1 MLRDY
6 QQKVIEEVNQLLTD
20 GWSNILVQSPT
31 GSGKSIIMAELLRGY
46 INGGKRILLVA
57 HKIELIR
64 QLYDHVHRWLNFHC
78 TIMADARQYR
88 YDMHHQVCIASIQSW
103 SIREGKRPETLP
115 KADLVVIDEAHH
127 CASNSYTRLF
137 NYYADAIKI
146 GFTATPRRLD
156 NKGLRF
162 LKKGVIGF
170 QVLVKGVEVVELQEK
185 GYLCDFKLF
194 GAENP
199 LDPKGR
205 VATTAGDYNL
215 KQLEQFVATELELDS
230 IVDTWLQYA
239 NGKKTVLY
247 PTSVELSKAYV
258 QRFNERGIKA
268 GHIDAK
274 TPSNKRAEIL
284 NQFKRGEITV
294 LGQHSIIIEGVD
306 VPDIEAVQFIRPTQS
321 LVIWFQS
328 IGRAL
333 RPAPHKPYAIIID
346 HTTTHRVLPMPDVPQ
361 RWTLD
366 PDDYD
371 GVLPHLCCKN
381 CGHKWRPDNDS
392 LSNYIVQQEF
402 NVWIKTDGRTY
413 YNISH
418 EPKDNPFKPYLRQL
432 GTINTF
438 CSKCNNLAELHYTND
453 IKLTVGEK
461 EEKEEKESNPLL
473 KIVEIDGYVVNP
485 DIVEELDY
493 LITYATEKGYKQG
506 WIGYRAKE
514 IDGIT
519 YAEFLWLA
527 NKLGYKKSW
536 ASYRYREILERDK
549 KQSA

>member
-6 QQKVIEEVNQLLTD
+6 QKKVIDEVNQLLSE
-20 GWSNILVQSPT
+20 GWHNILVQSPT
-31 GSGKSIIMAELLRGY
+31 GSGKSIIMAELLREY
-46 INGGKRILLVA
+46 LASGKRILLVA

-103 SIREGKRPETLP
+103 SVRYGKKPHTLP

-127 CASNSYTRLF
+127 CASNSYSTLF
-137 NYYADAIKI
+137 DHYADSIKI

-170 QVLVKGVEVVELQEK
+170 QKLVKGVEVIELQEK
-185 GYLCDFKLF
+185 GFLCEFKLY

-199 LDPKGR
+199 LDPKGK

-215 KQLEQFVATELELDS
+215 KQLEEFVATELELDRV
-230 IVDTWLQYA
+230 VDTWLQYA
-239 NGKKTVLY
+239 QGKKTVLY
-247 PTSVELSKAYV
+247 PTSVALSKAYV
-258 QRFNERGIKA
+258 QRFNERGISA

-274 TPSNKRAEIL
+274 TPPNVRAEIL
-284 NQFKRGEITV
+284 EQFKRGELIV

-333 RPAPHKPYAIIID
+333 RPAPNKPHAIIID
-346 HTTTHRVLPMPDVPQ
+346 HTTTHQSLPMPDVPQ
-361 RWTLD
+361 RWKLD
-366 PDDYD
+366 PDEYD
-371 GVLPHLCCKN
+371 GVLPALNCPK
-381 CGHKWRPDNDS
+381 CGHKWRPDNDT
-392 LSNYIVQQEF
+392 LSAFVVKHSH
-402 NVWIKTDGRTY
+402 NVWIKTDGRTFY
-413 YNISH
+413 DVLN
-418 EPKDNPFKPYLRQL
+418 EPTEDGRFKPYLRQVGVIL
-432 GTINTF
+432 TF
-438 CSKCNNLAELHYTND
+438 CPKCNNLDTLPYIND
-453 IKLTVGEK
+453 IKLSAGEK
-461 EEKEEKESNPLL
+461 PPETEPESKQPHL
-473 KIVEIDGYVVNP
+473 KIIEIDGYECNP
-485 DIVEELDY
+485 DILEELNY
-493 LITYATEKGYKQG
+493 LITYATEKGYKQA
-506 WIGYRAKE
+506 WVGYKAME
-514 IDGIT
+514 IDNIT
-519 YAEFLWLA
+519 FAEFLWLA

-536 ASYRYREILERDK
+536 ASYRYRELLE
-549 KQSA
+549 QSA